1 MLVTPAVRVWA
12 AAEVPAEAWSWA
24 LPRRNQVTLWELLAA
39 LCGVQWFLQQALE
52 YPELVVFIDNT
63 AALHTLLRGS
73 SRQAD
78 FNSVLGSVWFD
89 LARANVL
96 MHAHYVPSALNLADG
111 PTRASKADK
120 SRATLESLRFK
131 EVAWQWPVGVPWRQ

>member
-1 MLVTPAVRVWA
+1 MLVTPTVRVWA

-39 LCGVQWFLQQALE
+39 LCGVQWFLQQA
-52 YPELVVFIDNT
+52 NT

-73 SRQAD
+73 SRQVD

-120 SRATLESLRFK
+120 SRAALESLRFK
-131 EVAWQWPVGVPWRQ
+131 EVAWQWPVGAPWRQ